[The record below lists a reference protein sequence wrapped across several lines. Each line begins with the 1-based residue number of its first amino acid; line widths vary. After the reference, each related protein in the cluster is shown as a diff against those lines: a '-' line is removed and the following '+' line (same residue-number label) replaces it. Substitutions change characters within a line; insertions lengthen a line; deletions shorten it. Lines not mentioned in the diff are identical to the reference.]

1 MKNGTKRRT
10 TGLALAALLVGA
22 FVAAPLAAA
31 EPRTITIKDWSG
43 RGFAPEV
50 VAYEVPAAGAERL
63 RVRGPDGRPLPVQL
77 VKDAAATCL
86 LFPAEL
92 PKDAE
97 VAYVVSDDGEAGPP
111 EAGAVAEGDALVL
124 GNGRLAVRLPQPQ
137 DRSFAPPVEART
149 LPAPILAFR
158 GAFRGT
164 GGWMGSAAMLGTA
177 KVAAFR
183 VVKIAAGPVRAE
195 ARYELDFAG
204 GGTYRATVRVDAR
217 EPLAEVREEYD
228 LEGLEQDP
236 GWKLDLAAGWR
247 PQQAEW
253 IRAMGNGGYGVEQKP
268 LAEFAAKAVSAGGG
282 GYEFGGSSKRLG
294 EAADAAARHVCRLLA
309 PDSNWSGDQA
319 HYVGLSA
326 GEVLAGFLT
335 LHKGDWRRANN
346 LLVWSVGDE
355 LSVQMPIGVRPP
367 TWLNEITSE
376 RSPLSMHEHD
386 PALPATYGRRVW
398 GLQLAPVAQKPEG
411 SVHGDAPFFRGKVFY
426 GIVGLDRYKDY
437 VLDWPDT
444 QAPYPRVFIRP
455 DELGRMKKEW
465 QASAVKEGLAKLW
478 SLSGDE
484 QAAQK
489 ELAELKKRLP
499 GVTSY
504 MLTTPAMGHHHQ
516 YNWLWV
522 MADDLLAWPGLPAA
536 DRAELRGRLAL
547 AAHLYAEGDVTSKG
561 CGTHHGNPNMG
572 VARQYADAP
581 LLAALLPDHPL
592 AKAWGGYWADWC
604 GNKMGHM
611 MSAGGAW
618 TELGS
623 AYQMHAFTKVNRAQA
638 AWEAMQPAN
647 LPLLRQ
653 RLDAGWRTLLEMVAP
668 VDPRVGSRVLAGI
681 HNSPPGFI
689 AEALEGVAA
698 VAPSDPALAANL
710 EWLWQATGADTK
722 RMSEHFHP
730 VYDRPWVKAVEPALA
745 STIIPGVGVVFRAH
759 QGPDESWMFLRG
771 GYHWSHSYPDQGSF
785 NFVSRGSILVPWQ
798 PYQYYW
804 ADYKDFSLFNTV
816 RLGDPRN
823 EQPFAWPDQ
832 TVSEHAFG
840 AGADYARVSIGFPAW
855 YITPGVAA
863 GFGDPLPLAAGIAQQ
878 EGDLR
883 HERQVVFV
891 KGRTPQSPTYA
902 VFRDSFTGAGRLA
915 AWWNLNLLGDK
926 AGVQAKGREI
936 AVATEFPLQLDLT
949 FVQDAEPEL
958 ALQEDRL
965 ALAHTAHWNGV
976 DVLARQMAG
985 KAPSPNWIR
994 RDGKPADFGDHL
1006 PDREK
1011 RVILRLAAQPGEEL
1025 HWLLFPRAT
1034 DEPPPAISRLA
1045 PGVVKVVH
1053 REGTDWIF
1061 TAPGRLEWQGEGI
1074 AFKGS
1079 AGCVRQCADGSVGL
1093 QLLAG
1098 SGEVSW
1104 QGAGMSGVAPLERT
1118 IAKDAPAGIEAAK
1131 PAASTLGDAL
1141 LKPGQGGS
1149 EHLAAEAWN
1158 EYARN
1163 AVTIRGGRGA
1173 VRVLDGGE
1181 IRFSAPDATLVEL
1194 ICGPHGVRG
1203 MGPFDLTVSPQGW
1216 SGTVDGARRT
1226 LMLSTPE
1233 TLVRPMLLLDGNVW
1247 ASGSAD
1253 EPSPWRGRPEV
1264 QFSFAA
1270 GVEAGP
1276 QRLEVAE
1283 SRWLPMPPAPAR
1295 AKLGLK

>member
-1 MKNGTKRRT
+1 MKTNFKKRST
-10 TGLALAALLVGA
+10 SVLAFAALLAGA
-22 FVAAPLAAA
+22 FAASPLEAA
-31 EPRTITIKDWSG
+31 EPRTLTIKDWTG

-63 RVRGPDGRPLPVQL
+63 RVRGPDGKPLPVQI
-77 VKDAAATCL
+77 VTDGAATCL

-92 PKDAE
+92 PKDAQ
-97 VAYVVSDDGEAGPP
+97 ATYVVSDAGEAGAP

-124 GNGRLAVRLPQPQ
+124 GNGRLAVRVPKAQERTFAQPV
-137 DRSFAPPVEART
+137 DART
-149 LPAPILAFR
+149 LPAPILGFK
-158 GAFRGT
+158 GA
-164 GGWMGSAAMLGTA
+164 GGWMGSSAMLGAA

-183 VVKIAAGPVRAE
+183 VVEVAKGPVRAE
-195 ARYELDFAG
+195 ARYELDFAS

-217 EPLAEVREEYD
+217 EALAEVREEYD
-228 LEGLEQDP
+228 LKGLEQDP
-236 GWKLDLAAGWR
+236 GWTLDLAAGWQ

-268 LAEFAAKAVSAGGG
+268 LAEFAAKEVKAGGE
-282 GYEFGGSSKRLG
+282 YEFGGSAKRLG
-294 EAADAAARHVCRLLA
+294 EATGGATRHVCRLLA
-309 PDSNWSGDQA
+309 PDSNWRGDQA
-319 HYVGLSA
+319 HYLGLSA

-346 LLVWSVGDE
+346 LVVWSAGAE
-355 LSVQMPIGVRPP
+355 LSVQMPIGVRPL

-376 RSPLSMHEHD
+376 VSPLSMHEHD

-411 SVHGDAPFFRGKVFY
+411 SIHGDAPFFRGKVFY

-444 QAPYPRVFIRP
+444 KASYPRVFIRP
-455 DELGRMKKEW
+455 DELARMRKEW
-465 QASAVKEGLAKLW
+465 QASPVKEGLAKLW

-484 QAAQK
+484 VIAQK
-489 ELAELKKRLP
+489 QLAELKKRLP

-504 MLTTPAMGHHHQ
+504 ILTTPAMGHHHQ

-522 MADDLLAWPGLPAA
+522 MADDLLAWPGLSAA
-536 DRAELRGRLAL
+536 DRAGLRARLAL

-581 LLAALLPDHPL
+581 LLAALLPDHPM

-604 GNKMGHM
+604 GEKMGQM

-618 TELGS
+618 TELGT

-638 AWEAMQPAN
+638 AWEATAPAN
-647 LPLLRQ
+647 LALLRQ
-653 RLDAGWRTLLEMVAP
+653 RLGAGWRTLMEMVAP

-689 AEALEGVAA
+689 AEALEGIGA
-698 VAPSDPALAANL
+698 VTPSDPVLAANL
-710 EWLWQATGADTK
+710 KWLWHATGADTK

-730 VYDRPWVKAVEPALA
+730 VYDRPWVTAKEPALA

-759 QGPDESWMFLRG
+759 QGPDESWLFLRG

-855 YITPGVAA
+855 YITPAVAP

-878 EGDLR
+878 EGSLR

-926 AGVQAKGREI
+926 ANVQAKGKDI

-949 FVQDAEPEL
+949 FVQDAQPEL
-958 ALQEDRL
+958 AMQEDRL
-965 ALAHTAHWNGV
+965 ALAHTANWNGV
-976 DVLARQMAG
+976 DVLKRQMAG
-985 KAPSPNWIR
+985 KTPSPNWLR
-994 RDGKPADFGDHL
+994 KDGKPADFGDNL
-1006 PDREK
+1006 PDLEK
-1011 RVILRLAAQPGEEL
+1011 RVILRLAAKPGEEL
-1025 HWLLFPRAT
+1025 HWVLFPRAK
-1034 DEPPPAISRLA
+1034 DEAPPAISRPA
-1045 PGVVKVVH
+1045 AGVVKVVH

-1061 TAPGRLEWQGEGI
+1061 SAPGRLEWQGEGI

-1079 AGCVRQCADGSVGL
+1079 AGCVRQAADGSVSL

-1104 QGAGMSGVAPLERT
+1104 QGAGITGVAPLEKVL
-1118 IAKDAPAGIEAAK
+1118 AKDAKAGIEDAK
-1131 PAASTLGDAL
+1131 PAKTSLGEEL
-1141 LKPGQGGS
+1141 MKPGQGGA
-1149 EHLAAEAWN
+1149 EHLATAAWN
-1158 EYARN
+1158 DYAKGT
-1163 AVTIRGGRGA
+1163 VTIRGGRGA
-1173 VRVLDGGE
+1173 VRVLDSGK
-1181 IRFSAPDATLVEL
+1181 IRFSAPDATLVEMV
-1194 ICGPHGVRG
+1194 CGTQGVRG

-1216 SGTVDGARRT
+1216 SGTVDGVRRT

-1233 TLVRPMLLLDGNVW
+1233 HLVRPLLLLDGNVW
-1247 ASGSAD
+1247 ASGIAD
-1253 EPSPWRGRPEV
+1253 EPNPWRGRPEV

-1270 GVEAGP
+1270 GVEAGA
-1276 QRLEVAE
+1276 QKLEVVE
-1283 SRWLPMPPAPAR
+1283 WRWLPMPPAPAR
-1295 AKLGLK
+1295 TQENLK